1 MLVAEA
7 LAARFHAQAL
17 LDALP
22 VIYLVVALDTFD
34 YAVIVP
40 LRRLNY
46 LSSKAPQMLWA
57 YVLLTV
63 ITLPHQDAVA
73 RARICTTAAAG
84 ATDASPRAAARASK
98 HGFGSAWCAQ
108 HRQCTASTQAPAEK
122 PPLQRGQLTRAQ
134 GPRRGNQCTAS
145 AVHGAHGISPQL
157 TQWRPPHACGQA
169 QAGPWWARAGP
180 WWARASAER
189 DDRRALLCDQ
199 AVATK
204 AGP

>member
-63 ITLPHQDAVA
+63 IISSICRTRTRSHAHVCAPLLRRGQPT
-73 RARICTTAAAG
+73 RAQWLRRG
-84 ATDASPRAAARASK
+84 
-98 HGFGSAWCAQ
+98 H
-108 HRQCTASTQAPAEK
+108 QCTA
-122 PPLQRGQLTRAQ
+122 R
-134 GPRRGNQCTAS
+134 QCMVHTA
-145 AVHGAHGISPQL
+145 
-157 TQWRPPHACGQA
+157 
-169 QAGPWWARAGP
+169 
-180 WWARASAER
+180 
-189 DDRRALLCDQ
+189 
-199 AVATK
+199 
-204 AGP
+204 